1 LIVVRSYPALQEG
14 IVFTRLLRGSVVVI
28 TLLAS
33 ACAGVASPPS
43 VGSPSPV
50 PVSTPDVTPSV
61 VDVTPSVVVVQPT
74 STPVA
79 EPVVRPDLSGDI
91 VIDGSSTVYPITEL
105 AMQQFAEIAPNVR
118 IQLGVSGTGGGFKK
132 FCAGITD
139 ISDASRPIKPDE
151 SEICRANG
159 IEFVEIPVAFDGISV
174 IVNPENRW
182 AQCMTVDEL
191 KQMWAPD
198 SEGKIVTWKQ
208 IRADWPDQPF
218 KLYAPG
224 IDSGTHDYFTA
235 AIVGKEDASRN
246 DYIGSED
253 DYILMQR
260 VIEEKNGIAYVGFA
274 YYQEY
279 TDKVGVVA
287 VDGGNGCVSP
297 SIETITNGTYTPLA
311 RPLFIYV
318 RNDRLDRPEVEAF
331 VTFYIDNAAD
341 LVQAARYIPLPPRV
355 YELVKQRVV
364 KRTTGSVFSEGIQV
378 GVSIETLL
386 MLEDK

>member
-1 LIVVRSYPALQEG
+1 MFAWQEETVFSRLHRSCVVLIALL
-14 IVFTRLLRGSVVVI
+14 I
-28 TLLAS
+28 S
-33 ACAGVASPPS
+33 ACASTV
-43 VGSPSPV
+43 SPSP
-50 PVSTPDVTPSV
+50 TPSPAPSPSSLPTLALAATAQA
-61 VDVTPSVVVVQPT
+61 VTVQPAA
-74 STPVA
+74 TPLP
-79 EPVVRPDLSGDI
+79 EPTTRPDLSGEI
-91 VIDGSSTVYPITEL
+91 IIDGSSTVYPITEL

-182 AQCMTVDEL
+182 VQCMTVDEL

-287 VDGGNGCVSP
+287 VNGGNGCVSP

>member
-1 LIVVRSYPALQEG
+1 MFAWQEETVFSRLHRSCVVLIALL
-14 IVFTRLLRGSVVVI
+14 I
-28 TLLAS
+28 S
-33 ACAGVASPPS
+33 ACASTV
-43 VGSPSPV
+43 SPSP
-50 PVSTPDVTPSV
+50 TPSPAPSPSPLPTLAPAATAQA
-61 VDVTPSVVVVQPT
+61 VTVQPAA
-74 STPVA
+74 TPLP
-79 EPVVRPDLSGDI
+79 EPTTRPDLSGEI
-91 VIDGSSTVYPITEL
+91 IIDGSSTVYPITEL

-174 IVNPENRW
+174 IVNLENRW
-182 AQCMTVDEL
+182 VQCMTVDEL

-279 TDKVGVVA
+279 TDKVSVVA

-331 VTFYIDNAAD
+331 VTFYLDNAAD

-355 YELVKQRVV
+355 YELVEQRVA

>member
-1 LIVVRSYPALQEG
+1 MFAWQEETVFSRLHRSCVVLIALL
-14 IVFTRLLRGSVVVI
+14 I
-28 TLLAS
+28 S
-33 ACAGVASPPS
+33 ACASTV
-43 VGSPSPV
+43 SPSP
-50 PVSTPDVTPSV
+50 TPSPAPSPSPLPTLAPAATAQA
-61 VDVTPSVVVVQPT
+61 VTVQPAA
-74 STPVA
+74 TPLP
-79 EPVVRPDLSGDI
+79 EPTTRPDLSGEI
-91 VIDGSSTVYPITEL
+91 IIDGSSTVYPITEL
-105 AMQQFAEIAPNVR
+105 AMQQFAGIAPNVR

-182 AQCMTVDEL
+182 VQCMTVDEL

-198 SEGKIVTWKQ
+198 SEGKVVTWKQ
-208 IRADWPDQPF
+208 IRAEWPDQPF

-287 VDGGNGCVSP
+287 VNGGNGCVSP

-364 KRTTGSVFSEGIQV
+364 KRTTGSVFEGIQV

>member
-1 LIVVRSYPALQEG
+1 MFAWQEETVFSRLHRSCVVLIALL
-14 IVFTRLLRGSVVVI
+14 I
-28 TLLAS
+28 S
-33 ACAGVASPPS
+33 ACASTV
-43 VGSPSPV
+43 SPSP
-50 PVSTPDVTPSV
+50 TPSPAPSPSPLPTLAPTATTQA
-61 VDVTPSVVVVQPT
+61 VTVQPAA
-74 STPVA
+74 TPLP
-79 EPVVRPDLSGDI
+79 EPTTRPDLSGEI
-91 VIDGSSTVYPITEL
+91 IIDGSSTVYPITEL
-105 AMQQFAEIAPNVR
+105 AMQQFAGIAPNVR

-287 VDGGNGCVSP
+287 VNGGNGCVSP

-364 KRTTGSVFSEGIQV
+364 KRTTGSVFEGIQV

>member
-1 LIVVRSYPALQEG
+1 MFAWQEETVFSRLHRSCVVLIALL
-14 IVFTRLLRGSVVVI
+14 I
-28 TLLAS
+28 S
-33 ACAGVASPPS
+33 ACASTV
-43 VGSPSPV
+43 SPSP
-50 PVSTPDVTPSV
+50 TPSPAPSPSPLPTLAPAATAQA
-61 VDVTPSVVVVQPT
+61 VTVQPAA
-74 STPVA
+74 TPLP
-79 EPVVRPDLSGDI
+79 EPTTRPDLSGEI
-91 VIDGSSTVYPITEL
+91 IIDGSSTVYPITEL

-174 IVNPENRW
+174 IVNLENRW
-182 AQCMTVDEL
+182 VQCMTVDEL

-331 VTFYIDNAAD
+331 VTFYLDNAAD
-341 LVQAARYIPLPPRV
+341 LVQAARYIPLPPRL
-355 YELVKQRVV
+355 YELVEQRVA

>member
-1 LIVVRSYPALQEG
+1 MFAWQEETVFSRLHRSCVVLIALL
-14 IVFTRLLRGSVVVI
+14 I
-28 TLLAS
+28 S
-33 ACAGVASPPS
+33 ACASTV
-43 VGSPSPV
+43 SPSP
-50 PVSTPDVTPSV
+50 TPSPAPSPSSLPTLALAATAQA
-61 VDVTPSVVVVQPT
+61 VTVQPAA
-74 STPVA
+74 TPLP
-79 EPVVRPDLSGDI
+79 EPTTRPDLSGEI
-91 VIDGSSTVYPITEL
+91 IIDGSSTVYPITEL

-182 AQCMTVDEL
+182 VQCMTVDEL

-235 AIVGKEDASRN
+235 AIVGKEDASRS

-287 VDGGNGCVSP
+287 VNGGNGCVSP

-331 VTFYIDNAAD
+331 VTFYLDNAAD

-355 YELVKQRVV
+355 YELVEQRVA

>member
-1 LIVVRSYPALQEG
+1 MFAWQEETVFSRLHRSCVVLIALL
-14 IVFTRLLRGSVVVI
+14 I
-28 TLLAS
+28 S
-33 ACAGVASPPS
+33 ACASTV
-43 VGSPSPV
+43 SPSP
-50 PVSTPDVTPSV
+50 TPSPAPSPSPLPTLAPAATAQA
-61 VDVTPSVVVVQPT
+61 VTVQPAA
-74 STPVA
+74 TPLP
-79 EPVVRPDLSGDI
+79 EPTTRPDLSGEI
-91 VIDGSSTVYPITEL
+91 IIDGSSTVYPITEL

-174 IVNPENRW
+174 IVNLENRW
-182 AQCMTVDEL
+182 VQCMTVDEL

-297 SIETITNGTYTPLA
+297 SIETITNG
-311 RPLFIYV
+311 FH
-318 RNDRLDRPEVEAF
+318 
-331 VTFYIDNAAD
+331 
-341 LVQAARYIPLPPRV
+341 
-355 YELVKQRVV
+355 
-364 KRTTGSVFSEGIQV
+364 S
-378 GVSIETLL
+378 
-386 MLEDK
+386 

>member
-1 LIVVRSYPALQEG
+1 MFAWQEETVFSRLHRSCVVLIALL
-14 IVFTRLLRGSVVVI
+14 I
-28 TLLAS
+28 S
-33 ACAGVASPPS
+33 ACASTV
-43 VGSPSPV
+43 SPSP
-50 PVSTPDVTPSV
+50 TPSPAPSPSPLPTLAPAATAQA
-61 VDVTPSVVVVQPT
+61 VTVQPAA
-74 STPVA
+74 TPLP
-79 EPVVRPDLSGDI
+79 EPTTRPDLSGEI
-91 VIDGSSTVYPITEL
+91 IIDGSSTVYPITEL
-105 AMQQFAEIAPNVR
+105 AMQQFAGIAPNVR

-235 AIVGKEDASRN
+235 AIVGKEDASRS

-287 VDGGNGCVSP
+287 VNGGNGCVSP
-297 SIETITNGTYTPLA
+297 SIETITNGIYTPLA

-364 KRTTGSVFSEGIQV
+364 KRTTGSVFEGIQV

>member
-1 LIVVRSYPALQEG
+1 MFAWQEETVFSRLHRSCVVLIALL
-14 IVFTRLLRGSVVVI
+14 I
-28 TLLAS
+28 S
-33 ACAGVASPPS
+33 ACASTV
-43 VGSPSPV
+43 SPSP
-50 PVSTPDVTPSV
+50 TPSPAPSPSPLPTLAPAATAQA
-61 VDVTPSVVVVQPT
+61 VTVQPAA
-74 STPVA
+74 TPLP
-79 EPVVRPDLSGDI
+79 EPTTRPDLSGEI
-91 VIDGSSTVYPITEL
+91 IIDGSSTVYPITEL

-174 IVNPENRW
+174 IVNLENRW
-182 AQCMTVDEL
+182 VQCMTVDEL

-279 TDKVGVVA
+279 TDKVSVVA

-331 VTFYIDNAAD
+331 VTFYLDNAAD

>member
-1 LIVVRSYPALQEG
+1 MFAWQEETVFSRLHRSCVVLIALL
-14 IVFTRLLRGSVVVI
+14 I
-28 TLLAS
+28 S
-33 ACAGVASPPS
+33 ACASTV
-43 VGSPSPV
+43 SPSP
-50 PVSTPDVTPSV
+50 TPSPAPSPSPLPTLAPAATAQA
-61 VDVTPSVVVVQPT
+61 VTVQPAA
-74 STPVA
+74 TPLP
-79 EPVVRPDLSGDI
+79 EPTTRPDLSGEI
-91 VIDGSSTVYPITEL
+91 IIDGSSTVYPITEL
-105 AMQQFAEIAPNVR
+105 AMQQFAGIAPNVR

-182 AQCMTVDEL
+182 VQCMTVDEL

-287 VDGGNGCVSP
+287 VNGGNGCVSP

-364 KRTTGSVFSEGIQV
+364 KRTTGSVFEGIQV

>member
-1 LIVVRSYPALQEG
+1 MFAWQEETVFSRLHRSCVVLIALL
-14 IVFTRLLRGSVVVI
+14 I
-28 TLLAS
+28 S
-33 ACAGVASPPS
+33 ACASTV
-43 VGSPSPV
+43 SPSP
-50 PVSTPDVTPSV
+50 TPSPAPSPSPLPTLAPAATAQA
-61 VDVTPSVVVVQPT
+61 VTVQPAA
-74 STPVA
+74 TPLP
-79 EPVVRPDLSGDI
+79 EPTTRPDLSGEI
-91 VIDGSSTVYPITEL
+91 IIDGSSTVYPITEL

-287 VDGGNGCVSP
+287 VNGGNGCVSP

-364 KRTTGSVFSEGIQV
+364 KRTTGSVFEGIQV

>member
-1 LIVVRSYPALQEG
+1 MFAWQEETVFSRLHRSCVVLIALL
-14 IVFTRLLRGSVVVI
+14 I
-28 TLLAS
+28 S
-33 ACAGVASPPS
+33 ACASTV
-43 VGSPSPV
+43 SPSP
-50 PVSTPDVTPSV
+50 TPSPAPSPSPLPTLAPAATAQA
-61 VDVTPSVVVVQPT
+61 VTVQPAA
-74 STPVA
+74 TPLP
-79 EPVVRPDLSGDI
+79 EPTTRPDLSGEI
-91 VIDGSSTVYPITEL
+91 IIDGSSTVYPITEL

-174 IVNPENRW
+174 IVNLENRW
-182 AQCMTVDEL
+182 VQCMTVDEL

-198 SEGKIVTWKQ
+198 SEGKVVTWKQ
-208 IRADWPDQPF
+208 IRAEWPDQPF

-287 VDGGNGCVSP
+287 IDAGNGCVSP

-331 VTFYIDNAAD
+331 VTFYLDNAAD
-341 LVQAARYIPLPPRV
+341 LVQAARYIPLPPRL
-355 YELVKQRVV
+355 YELVEQRVA

>member
-1 LIVVRSYPALQEG
+1 MFAWQEETVFSRLHRSCVVLIALL
-14 IVFTRLLRGSVVVI
+14 I
-28 TLLAS
+28 S
-33 ACAGVASPPS
+33 ACASTV
-43 VGSPSPV
+43 SPSP
-50 PVSTPDVTPSV
+50 TPSPAPSPSPLPTLAPAATAQA
-61 VDVTPSVVVVQPT
+61 VTVQPAA
-74 STPVA
+74 TPLP
-79 EPVVRPDLSGDI
+79 EPTTRPDLSGEI
-91 VIDGSSTVYPITEL
+91 IIDGSSTVYPITEL

-182 AQCMTVDEL
+182 VQCMTVDEL

-287 VDGGNGCVSP
+287 VNGGNGCVSP

-364 KRTTGSVFSEGIQV
+364 KRTTGSVFEGIQV

>member
-1 LIVVRSYPALQEG
+1 VFSRLHRSCVVLIALL
-14 IVFTRLLRGSVVVI
+14 I
-28 TLLAS
+28 S
-33 ACAGVASPPS
+33 ACASTV
-43 VGSPSPV
+43 SPSP
-50 PVSTPDVTPSV
+50 TPSPAPSPLPTLAPAATAQA
-61 VDVTPSVVVVQPT
+61 VTVQPAA
-74 STPVA
+74 TPLP
-79 EPVVRPDLSGDI
+79 EPTTRPDLSGEI
-91 VIDGSSTVYPITEL
+91 IIDGSSTVYPITEL

-182 AQCMTVDEL
+182 VQCMTVDEL

-331 VTFYIDNAAD
+331 VTFYLDNAAD

-355 YELVKQRVV
+355 YELVEQRVA

>member
-1 LIVVRSYPALQEG
+1 MFAWQEETVFSRLHRSCVVLIALL
-14 IVFTRLLRGSVVVI
+14 I
-28 TLLAS
+28 S
-33 ACAGVASPPS
+33 ACASTV
-43 VGSPSPV
+43 SPSP
-50 PVSTPDVTPSV
+50 TPSPAPSPSSLPTLAPAATAQV
-61 VDVTPSVVVVQPT
+61 VTVQPAAT
-74 STPVA
+74 SLP
-79 EPVVRPDLSGDI
+79 EPTIRSDLSGEI
-91 VIDGSSTVYPITEL
+91 IIDGSSTVYPITEL
-105 AMQQFAEIAPNVR
+105 AMQQFAGIAPNVR

-182 AQCMTVDEL
+182 VQCMTVDEL

-331 VTFYIDNAAD
+331 VTFYLDNAAD

-355 YELVKQRVV
+355 YELVEQRVA

>member
-1 LIVVRSYPALQEG
+1 MFAWQEETVFSRLHRSCVVLIALL
-14 IVFTRLLRGSVVVI
+14 I
-28 TLLAS
+28 S
-33 ACAGVASPPS
+33 ACASTV
-43 VGSPSPV
+43 SPSP
-50 PVSTPDVTPSV
+50 TPSPAPSPSPLPTLAPAATAQA
-61 VDVTPSVVVVQPT
+61 VTVQPAA
-74 STPVA
+74 TPLP
-79 EPVVRPDLSGDI
+79 EPTTRPDLSGEI
-91 VIDGSSTVYPITEL
+91 IIDGSSTVYPITEL

-174 IVNPENRW
+174 IVNLENRW
-182 AQCMTVDEL
+182 VQCMTVDEL

-279 TDKVGVVA
+279 TDKVSVVA

-331 VTFYIDNAAD
+331 VTFYLDNAAD
-341 LVQAARYIPLPPRV
+341 LVQAARYIPLPPRL
-355 YELVKQRVV
+355 YELVEQRVA

>member
-1 LIVVRSYPALQEG
+1 MFAWQEETVFSRLHRSCVVLIALL
-14 IVFTRLLRGSVVVI
+14 I
-28 TLLAS
+28 S
-33 ACAGVASPPS
+33 ACASTV
-43 VGSPSPV
+43 SPSP
-50 PVSTPDVTPSV
+50 TPSPAPSPSPLPTLAPAATAQA
-61 VDVTPSVVVVQPT
+61 VTVQPAA
-74 STPVA
+74 TPLP
-79 EPVVRPDLSGDI
+79 EPTTRPDLSGEI
-91 VIDGSSTVYPITEL
+91 IIDGSSTVYPITEL

-159 IEFVEIPVAFDGISV
+159 IAFVEIPVAFDGISV
-174 IVNPENRW
+174 IVNLENRW
-182 AQCMTVDEL
+182 VQCMTVDEL

-279 TDKVGVVA
+279 TDKVSVVA

-331 VTFYIDNAAD
+331 VTFYLDNAAD

-355 YELVKQRVV
+355 YELVEQRVA

>member
-1 LIVVRSYPALQEG
+1 MFAWQEETVFSRLHRSCVVLIALL
-14 IVFTRLLRGSVVVI
+14 I
-28 TLLAS
+28 S
-33 ACAGVASPPS
+33 ACASTV
-43 VGSPSPV
+43 SPSP
-50 PVSTPDVTPSV
+50 TPSPAPSPSPLPTLAPAATAQA
-61 VDVTPSVVVVQPT
+61 VTVQPAA
-74 STPVA
+74 TPLP
-79 EPVVRPDLSGDI
+79 EPTTRPDLSGEI
-91 VIDGSSTVYPITEL
+91 IIDGSSTVYPITEL
-105 AMQQFAEIAPNVR
+105 AMQQFAGIAPNVR

-235 AIVGKEDASRN
+235 AIVGKEDASRS

-287 VDGGNGCVSP
+287 VNGGNGCVSP

-364 KRTTGSVFSEGIQV
+364 KRTTGSVFEGIQV

>member
-1 LIVVRSYPALQEG
+1 MFAWQEETVFSRLHRSCVVLIALL
-14 IVFTRLLRGSVVVI
+14 I
-28 TLLAS
+28 S
-33 ACAGVASPPS
+33 ACASTV
-43 VGSPSPV
+43 SPSP
-50 PVSTPDVTPSV
+50 TPSPAPSPSPLPTLAPAATAQA
-61 VDVTPSVVVVQPT
+61 VTVQPAA
-74 STPVA
+74 TPLP
-79 EPVVRPDLSGDI
+79 EPTTRPDLSGEI
-91 VIDGSSTVYPITEL
+91 IIDGSSTVYPITEL

-182 AQCMTVDEL
+182 VQCMTVDEL

>member
-1 LIVVRSYPALQEG
+1 MFAWQEETVFSRLHRSCVVLIALL
-14 IVFTRLLRGSVVVI
+14 I
-28 TLLAS
+28 S
-33 ACAGVASPPS
+33 ACASTV
-43 VGSPSPV
+43 SPSP
-50 PVSTPDVTPSV
+50 TPSPAPSPSPLPTLAPAATAQA
-61 VDVTPSVVVVQPT
+61 VTVQPAA
-74 STPVA
+74 TPLP
-79 EPVVRPDLSGDI
+79 EPTTRPDLSGEI
-91 VIDGSSTVYPITEL
+91 IIDGSSTVYPITEL

-235 AIVGKEDASRN
+235 AIVGKEDASRS

-287 VDGGNGCVSP
+287 VNGGNGCVSP

-364 KRTTGSVFSEGIQV
+364 KRTTGSVFEGIQV

>member
-1 LIVVRSYPALQEG
+1 MFAWQEETVFSRLHRSCVVLIALL
-14 IVFTRLLRGSVVVI
+14 I
-28 TLLAS
+28 S
-33 ACAGVASPPS
+33 ACASTV
-43 VGSPSPV
+43 SPSP
-50 PVSTPDVTPSV
+50 TPSPAPSPSPLPTLAPAATAQA
-61 VDVTPSVVVVQPT
+61 VTVQPAA
-74 STPVA
+74 TPLP
-79 EPVVRPDLSGDI
+79 EPTTRPDLSGEI
-91 VIDGSSTVYPITEL
+91 IIDGSSTVYPITEL

-182 AQCMTVDEL
+182 VQCMTVDEL

-198 SEGKIVTWKQ
+198 SEGKVVTWKQ
-208 IRADWPDQPF
+208 IRAEWPDQPF

-287 VDGGNGCVSP
+287 VNGGNGCVSP

-364 KRTTGSVFSEGIQV
+364 KRTTGSVFEGIQV

>member
-1 LIVVRSYPALQEG
+1 MFAWQEETVFSRLHRSCVVLIALL
-14 IVFTRLLRGSVVVI
+14 I
-28 TLLAS
+28 S
-33 ACAGVASPPS
+33 ACASTV
-43 VGSPSPV
+43 SPSP
-50 PVSTPDVTPSV
+50 TPSPAPSPSPLPTLAPAATAQA
-61 VDVTPSVVVVQPT
+61 VTVQPAA
-74 STPVA
+74 TPLP
-79 EPVVRPDLSGDI
+79 EPTTRPDLSGEI
-91 VIDGSSTVYPITEL
+91 IIDGSSTVYPITEL

-174 IVNPENRW
+174 IVNLENRW
-182 AQCMTVDEL
+182 VQCMTVDEL

-235 AIVGKEDASRN
+235 AIVGKEDASRS

-287 VDGGNGCVSP
+287 VNGGNGCVSP

-331 VTFYIDNAAD
+331 VTFYLDNAAD

-355 YELVKQRVV
+355 YELVEQRVA